1 VEEHLMLTRF
11 RAFSLVLV
19 LLFSLAAAPL
29 AASAQTATGVTVPV
43 TGTTNTGGAFSGAYT
58 IQRFV
63 GRGNNGLTAVGTL
76 SGTVTDAAGAK
87 VGTVTNQPVQIPVI
101 AATGSCSILD
111 LTLGPLSLNLL
122 GLMVNLNQVH
132 LTISAQS
139 APGNLLGNLLCAV
152 ANLLNGGAPLGA
164 LSGLLNRIL
173 AIL

>member
-1 VEEHLMLTRF
+1 MLTRF

-29 AASAQTATGVTVPV
+29 AASAQAAPAVTVPV
-43 TGTTNTGGAFSGAYT
+43 TGTTSNGGAFSGNYT

-76 SGTVTDAAGAK
+76 SGTLTDAAGAA
-87 VGTVTNQPVQIPVI
+87 VGTVSNVPVQIPVT
-101 AATGSCSILD
+101 AATGSCSILS
-111 LTLGPLSLNLL
+111 LTLGPLHLNLL
-122 GLMVNLNQVH
+122 GLAVDLNQVNLNI
-132 LTISAQS
+132 TAQS
-139 APGNLLGNLLCAV
+139 GSGNLLGNLLCAV
-152 ANLLNGGAPLGA
+152 SHLLDGGAPLGA